1 MNIEELKKNGNYKFE
16 CNISDNILEEIKDVN
31 VHDEWGCAFVFYGEH
46 VGVEYN
52 FCIDHGTNSSGIYKT
67 VVGEDNILSTDYS
80 TSTHYEIDFE
90 NDNWKKEL
98 ENAMCSALLEFFEID
113 KIKLPEKEKASYVS
127 MNLYTSTD
135 WHDMASVVT
144 QLQQDGVYEIEDVDT
159 FVSTNIYEHIKD
171 MVDKDITT
179 DTIKEIMN
187 GNDDAYI
194 DTIAESYEKD
204 GVTHVVPDRIE
215 VFAKA
220 HSGIGYQ
227 SHFDAFDYTHL
238 VTYGVSEIEKQNVA
252 YLVSEHIVNPGKGC
266 DLLERLY
273 HEPFTSLEEAQA
285 YMDELNKDY
294 DHSGS
299 AYRESSGY
307 KLSIVDKEAI
317 LENPWYKN
325 NMLALDYMQ
334 RLKLDPKEYRFW
346 YSHGVVSELQE
357 KIYEQSADAEKLS
370 IDKDVYGRI
379 REYLSDVHQQ
389 EIDTQLNVCES
400 NSREI
405 VDRALVLAHVD
416 ATSQEDYEGIR
427 KSLGEYESR
436 INQLTYAN
444 VKETRGHGHV
454 CITKNGE
461 IGYFRNSY
469 GINDWEG
476 AKDNP
481 YFGKF
486 SHNMGA
492 GVDQFENYR
501 FHDMFVDELPD
512 QAMIDDYYQ
521 QYSEW
526 ETNLMKDRAKSS
538 VKYKTTKPDSKGHV
552 YVVSSLEDFEI
563 NVGSRLLY
571 GDERKS
577 EKVRFN
583 KTYGSHIFN
592 DDEIRTLLAGYELT
606 INDCKLATGQT
617 KEISIRLSR
626 MESDKGIP
634 YIGFERIGDSVEK
647 NEKVSLSEKIK
658 DASGRPGQKGK
669 SNQNTYKDLE
679 L

>member
-1 MNIEELKKNGNYKFE
+1 MTIEELKRNGNYEFE
-16 CNISDNILEEIKDVN
+16 CNIPDGIMEEIKDIN
-31 VHDEWGCAFVFYGEH
+31 FYDEWASAFVFYGDH

-52 FCIDHGTNSSGIYKT
+52 FCIDHDTNSSAIYKT
-67 VVGEDNILSTDYS
+67 VVNEDNILSTDYS
-80 TSTHYEIDFE
+80 TSTHYEINFE
-90 NDNWKKEL
+90 NKNWREDL

-159 FVSTNIYEHIKD
+159 FVATDIYEHIKD
-171 MVDKDITT
+171 MVDKDITPA
-179 DTIKEIMN
+179 TIKEIMN
-187 GNDDAYI
+187 GNDDSYI
-194 DTIAESYEKD
+194 DTVVESYEKD
-204 GVTHVVPDRIE
+204 GVTHVVPDCIE

-238 VTYGVSEIEKQNVA
+238 VTYKVSEIEKQNVA

-285 YMDELNKDY
+285 YMDKLNKDY
-294 DHSGS
+294 DHSGG

-346 YSHGVVSELQE
+346 YPHGIVSELQE
-357 KIYEQSADAEKLS
+357 KIYEQSADTEKLA

-379 REYLSDVHQQ
+379 REYLSDIHAQ
-389 EIDTQLNVCES
+389 EMDARLGSCES
-400 NSREI
+400 GSRAI
-405 VDRALVLAHVD
+405 VDKALVLAHID
-416 ATSQEDYEGIR
+416 ATSQEDYDAIH
-427 KSLGEYESR
+427 KSLGEYECR
-436 INQLTYAN
+436 IKLLTQAN
-444 VKETRGHGHV
+444 VEEMRRHGQV
-454 CITKNGE
+454 CITKDGE
-461 IGYFRNSY
+461 IGYFRDAY
-469 GINDWEG
+469 GINSWEG

-486 SHNMGA
+486 SYNMGA
-492 GVDQFENYR
+492 GVDQFKDYR
-501 FHDMFVDELPD
+501 YHDMFVDELPD
-512 QAMIDDYYQ
+512 TDTIAYYEK
-521 QYSEW
+521 QYEEW
-526 ETNLMKDRAKSS
+526 ETNLSKERGKAA
-538 VKYKTTKPDSKGHV
+538 VKYRTAKPNAKGCT
-552 YVVSSLEDFEI
+552 YVVSSLEAFEEQ
-563 NVGSRLLY
+563 VGCRLFF

-583 KTYGSHIFN
+583 KTYGSHTFN

-606 INDCKLATGQT
+606 IKDYKLPTGET

-634 YIGFERIGDSVEK
+634 YIGFERTGDSVEK

-669 SNQNTYKDLE
+669 SNRNTHKDLE